1 LTAKSELL
9 VPANPPVLDGVN
21 DLTGL
26 SYLNEPSILNNLRQ
40 RYDNDLIYS
49 HAGPVLIAVNPFKGV
64 QKLYTREVLQH
75 YTSRSTSK
83 QAELYEPHIFL
94 TADKAYKEM
103 CRAGNSQSIVI
114 NGESGAGKT
123 ETTKIAMRYLAGLAG
138 GTGVEDQ
145 VLETNPLLE
154 AFGNAKTLR
163 NNNSSRFGKLIQI
176 YFNNQRHICGA
187 LIQTYLLEKS
197 RVTHQLS
204 GERNYH
210 IFYQMCKGATAE
222 ERKLLRMPDNL
233 EDFSYLS
240 ASGCSTIAGVDDAA
254 DFAHVKHSMAVVGID
269 PASQTLMFELLSAI
283 LWLGNVSY
291 RHKTADSVEVVD
303 SPALTNSAALLRVP
317 VDQLTHAL
325 SKRKITAG
333 GESIDVELKMEAALD
348 TRDALAKSIYA
359 ALFRWLVDKIN
370 QALAVGNKRTSGTS
384 LSILD
389 IYGFECFKQN
399 SFEQLCIN
407 YANERLQQQ
416 FNRHLFK
423 LEQEVYGSEGID
435 WTHVDFED
443 NQLCVDLIESRPPK
457 GVGILSLLDEEC
469 IYPKATD
476 STFAAKLRQNLA
488 KNPHFGYDKRST
500 STDFLVDHFAGDV
513 VYSCNNFLD
522 KNRDTLSSD
531 LTRVMCGSE
540 HPLLAE
546 VAVGIA
552 AGQDKRGSQTVGF
565 RFREQLQDL
574 ISRLDKTELHFV
586 RCIKPNG
593 LQVAATFDAPLT
605 LHQLRCCGVL
615 EVTRIARAGYPT
627 RYLHHNFAERYHVL
641 LHGAGADWKGRS
653 ALDVCKEL
661 LAEFRIPRDMY
672 QIGRTKLF
680 FRAGV
685 LGHLED
691 TSARINRTV
700 LFCQSQFRMAICR
713 RAFLQKRRAATSIQ
727 AHARGR
733 QARVAYTELLRR
745 HRAARVIQ
753 TRHRSAA
760 ARRQYKRDYASVVR
774 LQMGLRRWQLSRR
787 IEARL
792 VIRRKREVEEAA
804 IAAAKQAA
812 AEKWEAVQQRFG
824 LDATSIVKVLELW
837 TVHGDAFMEWKDNPP
852 PPPPPPQPE
861 PMPPPVQPVQPEQP
875 EQPEAEPADRSPGK
889 GRVAAAVAAAAGA
902 SATAGALAAHSVK
915 DRSTDQ
921 PATVAEPAAQNNHV
935 AAVGGDVDGDA
946 NGEEGSEGEDG
957 EDGAGIVVP
966 ESALEQIA
974 LWEEYSCKLEQ
985 RVHALT
991 HENDALQRQ
1000 IEGVQETLAA
1010 AGVEGLSGGNTP
1022 ARDISTTSSRAVHD
1036 NNNASPGPDGGF
1048 NEDWPEDGA
1057 DGGQRS
1063 SVVSG
1068 ERYVT
1073 KLQEELGKRAPMF
1086 VDDANFIREV
1096 KEGTSQTLYPMDPDA
1111 ELRNLTRTWSDFK
1124 RDFESRLDDT
1134 GRVLKKV
1141 GKTRSPRT
1149 SNGGSGD
1156 LGHPSP
1162 ARSSPTGAG
1171 GYDEDGDGSR
1181 RTKHKSLMSKF
1192 SHFGRGKP
1200 NSAEAR

>member
-1 LTAKSELL
+1 MAAVAPVATWKQDTIEGLERGSRVWYKASATTWIGATLQSVSAHECTFITDSPAGPGTGDALTAKSELL

-488 KNPHFGYDKRST
+488 KKPALRVRQAVHQHRFPGGPLRRGRSVQLQQLPGQEPRHPQLRPDARDVWQRAPPAGGGGGGHRGRAGQARQPDGGLPVPGAAAGPHQPPGQDGAALRA
-500 STDFLVDHFAGDV
+500 VHQAQRAAGGGHLR
-513 VYSCNNFLD
+513 CTAHAAPAPLLWCAGGHPH
-522 KNRDTLSSD
+522 RPR
-531 LTRVMCGSE
+531 RVP
-540 HPLLAE
+540 HPL
-546 VAVGIA
+546 
-552 AGQDKRGSQTVGF
+552 
-565 RFREQLQDL
+565 
-574 ISRLDKTELHFV
+574 
-586 RCIKPNG
+586 P
-593 LQVAATFDAPLT
+593 AP
-605 LHQLRCCGVL
+605 QLR
-615 EVTRIARAGYPT
+615 
-627 RYLHHNFAERYHVL
+627 
-641 LHGAGADWKGRS
+641 GA
-653 ALDVCKEL
+653 V
-661 LAEFRIPRDMY
+661 PR
-672 QIGRTKLF
+672 
-680 FRAGV
+680 
-685 LGHLED
+685 
-691 TSARINRTV
+691 
-700 LFCQSQFRMAICR
+700 
-713 RAFLQKRRAATSIQ
+713 
-727 AHARGR
+727 
-733 QARVAYTELLRR
+733 
-745 HRAARVIQ
+745 
-753 TRHRSAA
+753 AA
-760 ARRQYKRDYASVVR
+760 ARCRRR
-774 LQMGLRRWQLSRR
+774 LEGAVGAGCVQG
-787 IEARL
+787 
-792 VIRRKREVEEAA
+792 AA
-804 IAAAKQAA
+804 GG
-812 AEKWEAVQQRFG
+812 VP
-824 LDATSIVKVLELW
+824 
-837 TVHGDAFMEWKDNPP
+837 H
-852 PPPPPPQPE
+852 
-861 PMPPPVQPVQPEQP
+861 
-875 EQPEAEPADRSPGK
+875 SPGHVPDRAHQAVLP
-889 GRVAAAVAAAAGA
+889 GRRAGA
-902 SATAGALAAHSVK
+902 F
-915 DRSTDQ
+915 
-921 PATVAEPAAQNNHV
+921 
-935 AAVGGDVDGDA
+935 GGHLC
-946 NGEEGSEGEDG
+946 
-957 EDGAGIVVP
+957 P
-966 ESALEQIA
+966 
-974 LWEEYSCKLEQ
+974 Y
-985 RVHALT
+985 
-991 HENDALQRQ
+991 
-1000 IEGVQETLAA
+1000 
-1010 AGVEGLSGGNTP
+1010 
-1022 ARDISTTSSRAVHD
+1022 
-1036 NNNASPGPDGGF
+1036 
-1048 NEDWPEDGA
+1048 
-1057 DGGQRS
+1057 
-1063 SVVSG
+1063 
-1068 ERYVT
+1068 
-1073 KLQEELGKRAPMF
+1073 
-1086 VDDANFIREV
+1086 
-1096 KEGTSQTLYPMDPDA
+1096 
-1111 ELRNLTRTWSDFK
+1111 
-1124 RDFESRLDDT
+1124 
-1134 GRVLKKV
+1134 
-1141 GKTRSPRT
+1141 
-1149 SNGGSGD
+1149 
-1156 LGHPSP
+1156 
-1162 ARSSPTGAG
+1162 
-1171 GYDEDGDGSR
+1171 
-1181 RTKHKSLMSKF
+1181 
-1192 SHFGRGKP
+1192 
-1200 NSAEAR
+1200 